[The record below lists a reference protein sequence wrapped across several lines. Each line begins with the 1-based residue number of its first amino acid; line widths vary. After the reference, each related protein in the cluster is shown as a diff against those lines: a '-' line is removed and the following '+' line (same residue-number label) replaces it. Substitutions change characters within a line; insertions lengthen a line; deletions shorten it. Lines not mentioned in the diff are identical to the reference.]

1 MKIGVISD
9 IHDNVHNLVLALN
22 ELINNHKV
30 GQIIFLGDFVGAAIS
45 RILKSAPVP
54 VFAIWGNNDGDHYI
68 ITKISMSEGSN
79 LTMSFEV
86 FDTVEFDNRKIFLSH
101 YPMLAMPMAKS
112 GDFDAVFYGHNHLK
126 HMEKVGD
133 CLVLNPGEI
142 AAYKTGI
149 ASYAVYDTDTNS
161 AEIFE
166 LESGI
171 STNTDVSKKEFEK
184 IKFAWN

>member
-1 MKIGVISD
+1 
-9 IHDNVHNLVLALN
+9 
-22 ELINNHKV
+22 
-30 GQIIFLGDFVGAAIS
+30 
-45 RILKSAPVP
+45 
-54 VFAIWGNNDGDHYI
+54 
-68 ITKISMSEGSN
+68 MSEGSN